1 VNLRRTLQGLF
12 LVFFF
17 LLFFTASSSVSR
29 LIPPDLFLRADP
41 LAAAVVFLIAGS
53 AAAVFLPA
61 LVLVISAL
69 LMGRAFCGYVCPL
82 GTLLDLGARLARSP
96 RSEPPWLL
104 RHPGLPFWILSLV
117 LLCGLL
123 GFTLLAWLDPLV
135 LLSRTTALLFQPW
148 LLEGG
153 KAFLELLRP
162 LASKKEWFWL
172 SDAQLQVPRFWLS
185 ALSLVWMGG
194 IVTLSLWRSRLWCR
208 AFCPLGSLLG
218 LLGRRPLLARSVG
231 ESCLDCGACQ
241 EACPMGAVER
251 DPRQTARGRCLVCGR
266 CGEVCPVKAISFL
279 RRGKA
284 FTPAAT
290 ASSWVLSRR
299 GLLSAGALG
308 LVTGLTVRVDAGRA
322 APRDRLIRPPGAL
335 PEPLFL
341 DRCLR
346 CGLCMSV
353 CMSHTI
359 QPSLWEA
366 GLEGIWSPRLDLRL
380 APCEKHCNRCG
391 QVCPTG
397 AIRPLSLEERT
408 HAKIGTAIL
417 LKERCLVW
425 EQDKT
430 CLVCD
435 EICPYDAIEFREVEG
450 KRRPFVTESRCNG
463 CGYCEHK
470 CPVQGESAIVVA
482 RMGEIRL
489 ERGSFVEEARARGFV
504 FEGSRE
510 EVQSP
515 SPFQPQ
521 EGELPP
527 GFLRP

>member
-1 VNLRRTLQGLF
+1 MNLRRILQGLF
-12 LVFFF
+12 LVLFF
-17 LLFFTASSSVSR
+17 LLFFTAPTSVSQI
-29 LIPPDLFLRADP
+29 LPPDLFLRSDP
-41 LAAAVVFLIAGS
+41 VAALVAFFMAGPV
-53 AAAVFLPA
+53 AAFFLPA
-61 LVLVISAL
+61 LVVVVSGFF
-69 LMGRAFCGYVCPL
+69 MGRAFCGYVCPL
-82 GTLLDLGARLARSP
+82 GTVLDLGAKLARSP
-96 RSEPPWLL
+96 RLEPSWLL
-104 RHPGLPFWILSLV
+104 RRPGLPLWILSLV
-117 LLCGLL
+117 LISGLL

-153 KAFLELLRP
+153 NALLELARP

-172 SDAQLQVPRFWLS
+172 SDAQIQAPLFWLS
-185 ALSLVWMGG
+185 ALSSLWIGG
-194 IVTLSLWRSRLWCR
+194 IVGVSLWRSRLWCR
-208 AFCPLGSLLG
+208 AFCPLGSMLG
-218 LLGRRPLLARSVG
+218 LLGCRAALARSVG
-231 ESCLDCGACQ
+231 DSCLDCAACQ
-241 EACPMGAVER
+241 EACPMGAIDR
-251 DPRQTARGRCLVCGR
+251 DPRNTARGRCLVCGR
-266 CGEVCPVKAISFL
+266 CKEVCPVKAIRFVP
-279 RRGKA
+279 RAKA
-284 FTPAAT
+284 FRPASTQNAM
-290 ASSWVLSRR
+290 ALSRR
-299 GLLSAGALG
+299 GLFAAGAVG
-308 LVTGLTVRVDAGRA
+308 LVAGLTMKVDAGRA
-322 APRDRLIRPPGAL
+322 GPRDRLIRPPGAV

-391 QVCPTG
+391 QVCPTQ

-408 HAKIGTAIL
+408 YAKIGTAIL

-435 EICPYDAIEFREVEG
+435 EICPYDAIEFREVDG

-482 RMGEIRL
+482 RMGELRL
-489 ERGSFVEEARARGFV
+489 EKGSFMEEAKRRGFV
-504 FEGSRE
+504 FEGTRE
-510 EVQSP
+510 QVQPLPDSP
-515 SPFQPQ
+515 PTQ
-521 EGELPP
+521 GELSP